1 MIILLQLQGGC
12 RGWAVQACPLL
23 RAWLTADC
31 GVVCPPGHSPLPH
44 CFPPLLCLQDVR
56 SLSVTT
62 AANAGHDALALTW
75 AWLQQNVQA
84 LFEKLGGAGL
94 GPAGSFLCTQV
105 LV

>member
-1 MIILLQLQGGC
+1 MCL
-12 RGWAVQACPLL
+12 
-23 RAWLTADC
+23 
-31 GVVCPPGHSPLPH
+31 PGLSPLPRRL
-44 CFPPLLCLQDVR
+44 PPTPCLQDVR
-56 SLSVTT
+56 SLIVTT